1 MTTAYMTAYFV
12 GGSVG
17 SLLAL
22 TVLPHV
28 GWTGVCV
35 AGGVLFTLTAALWFR
50 DRDAKPSPDLVT

>member
-1 MTTAYMTAYFV
+1 MTAYFV